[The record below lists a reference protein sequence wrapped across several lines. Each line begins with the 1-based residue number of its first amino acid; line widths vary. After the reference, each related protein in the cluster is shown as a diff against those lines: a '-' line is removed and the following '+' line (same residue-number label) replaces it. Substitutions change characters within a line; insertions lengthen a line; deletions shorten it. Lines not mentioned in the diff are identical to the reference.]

1 MGQGETMLVLKG
13 HVSMLRPCID
23 GAAILLLLP
32 KVELPRILETP
43 RVYVFFTLYSAKR
56 KETCTN

>member
-1 MGQGETMLVLKG
+1 MLVLTG
-13 HVSMLRPCID
+13 PSSMPRPCID
-23 GAAILLLLP
+23 GVAILLLLP

-56 KETCTN
+56 KETRAN

>member
-1 MGQGETMLVLKG
+1 MLVLKG
-13 HVSMLRPCID
+13 PSSMLCPCID
-23 GAAILLLLP
+23 GAAILLLFP
-32 KVELPRILETP
+32 KVELPRVLETP